1 MAVHTIPA
9 DVQADLKEAM
19 LANYELI
26 IRDFA
31 GNVLS
36 LHRSRRDHPSYGTTK
51 TTIRRATE
59 QMEGAVGA
67 YMVLAGQA
75 THPFAPVLATFLS
88 DETTVR
94 VTEARSRTRSL

>member
-1 MAVHTIPA
+1 MAVHTIPEH
-9 DVQADLKEAM
+9 VQADLKLAM

-51 TTIRRATE
+51 TAIRNATQ

-67 YMVLAGQA
+67 YMVLAGQSS
-75 THPFAPVLATFLS
+75 HPFAPVLAEFLS
-88 DETTVR
+88 EDTLVR